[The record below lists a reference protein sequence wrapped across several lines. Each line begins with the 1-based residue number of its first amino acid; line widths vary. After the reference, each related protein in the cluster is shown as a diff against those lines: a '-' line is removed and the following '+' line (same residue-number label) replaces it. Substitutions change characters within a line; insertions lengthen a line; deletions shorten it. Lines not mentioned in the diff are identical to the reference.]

1 MLPQSKTNVLQKV
14 GECLES
20 CGWRSFCKRI
30 SSAACGRVVEEG
42 KKKEG
47 TLKLRPLCAAP
58 FLKKALWV
66 HRPFTLKCL
75 RSHRPSAW
83 FLRAKPARS
92 SPAAEEGAFALRVG
106 ALWRPPVCRWSPALA
121 SPRVLLGLSGKDEA
135 RCSVAGVAARHQ
147 LEVEVTNPVD
157 YVEEQEG
164 GGEEDPGVGI
174 QLPDVDVDAPSPP
187 AALFT
192 LLVAAEEA
200 GAVFAI
206 QTLVKAVVLVV
217 VPEEGVTHWHH
228 GPWGR
233 RHGEG

>member
-75 RSHRPSAW
+75 RSHRPYAW

-106 ALWRPPVCRWSPALA
+106 ALWRPPC
-121 SPRVLLGLSGKDEA
+121 LSMVP
-135 RCSVAGVAARHQ
+135 SAGVTSR
-147 LEVEVTNPVD
+147 
-157 YVEEQEG
+157 
-164 GGEEDPGVGI
+164 
-174 QLPDVDVDAPSPP
+174 APR
-187 AALFT
+187 F
-192 LLVAAEEA
+192 EW
-200 GAVFAI
+200 
-206 QTLVKAVVLVV
+206 K
-217 VPEEGVTHWHH
+217 
-228 GPWGR
+228 R
-233 RHGEG
+233 